1 MKDAEIVDLYGER
14 NEAAI
19 QQTQQ
24 KYGAYL
30 SKIAYNILSD
40 FENSRECV
48 NDTYLLQDCRSA
60 VFAVGRLS
68 HA

>member
-1 MKDAEIVDLYGER
+1 MKDAEIVDLYWER

-30 SKIAYNILSD
+30 SKPTC
-40 FENSRECV
+40 REH
-48 NDTYLLQDCRSA
+48 LFCRP
-60 VFAVGRLS
+60 G
-68 HA
+68 

>member
-1 MKDAEIVDLYGER
+1 MKDAEIVDLYWER

-30 SKIAYNILSD
+30 LKIAVCL
-40 FENSRECV
+40 FQ
-48 NDTYLLQDCRSA
+48 L
-60 VFAVGRLS
+60 VFISFSVSKANVFFG
-68 HA
+68 HIPK

>member
-40 FENSRECV
+40 FEDSRECV
-48 NDTYLLQDCRSA
+48 KRASA
-60 VFAVGRLS
+60 QGLS
-68 HA
+68 LPYCV